1 MSRIPDPNA
10 VYGVD
15 LSAAATRAGADT
27 WVARCL
33 VDGDALVVAELAS
46 AAEFLDLDSTA
57 REDVLPAMAAHLG
70 GVDGP
75 AVVGID
81 VPFSLPA
88 WVLGDRSWREFAAA
102 TPGEWGVLDGVDD
115 PRDLYDA
122 VREAADPD
130 AGRPL
135 RRATDDAH
143 GGQDPAGF
151 RIKTQTYYGISVLLR
166 RLIEH
171 DGVCVP
177 PALAPA
183 EVGTEP
189 DSPPRVAVLE
199 TYPASVFD
207 RLDGADRT
215 GYKGSQRRHVEVRRR
230 NVAALVDAGVGF
242 RDGTARGDA
251 ARDCAVATDDA
262 LDAIAAA
269 YAAARNYRTAVDPDA
284 EPDARERREARIY
297 A

>member
-1 MSRIPDPNA
+1 MSQIPDPKA
-10 VYGVD
+10 VYGID
-15 LSAAATRAGADT
+15 LSAAAASAGADT
-27 WVARCL
+27 WVARCA
-33 VDGDALVVAELAS
+33 VDGDALVVDELAS

-57 REDVLPAMAAHLG
+57 RDDVLPALAERLG

-75 AVVGID
+75 SAAGID

-88 WVLGDRSWREFAAA
+88 WVLGDRTWREFVAA
-102 TPGEWGVLDGVDD
+102 TPERWGVLDEVDD

-143 GGQDPAGF
+143 GGQEPAGF

-166 RLIEH
+166 RLIERE
-171 DGVCVP
+171 GVCVP
-177 PALAPA
+177 PALPVSTVDGAD
-183 EVGTEP
+183 G
-189 DSPPRVAVLE
+189 DQRPRLAVLE

-215 GYKGSQRRHVEVRRR
+215 GYKKTQRRHVEARRR
-230 NVAALVDAGVGF
+230 NVAALVDDGVRF
-242 RDGTARGDA
+242 ADDA

-262 LDAIAAA
+262 LDAVAAA
-269 YAAARNYRTAVDPDA
+269 YAAARNYRTALDQDDDPDA
-284 EPDARERREARIY
+284 RDRLEARIY

>member
-1 MSRIPDPNA
+1 MSRTPRPDV

-15 LSAAATRAGADT
+15 LSAAATSAGTDT

-33 VDGDALVVAELAS
+33 LDGDALVVDELAS
-46 AAEFLDLDSTA
+46 AAEFLGLDSTD
-57 REDVLPAMAAHLG
+57 REDALPALATHVG

-75 AVVGID
+75 AVAGID

-88 WVLGDRSWREFAAA
+88 WVLGDRTWREFVEA
-102 TPGEWGVLDGVDD
+102 TPERWGVLDGVDD

-122 VREAADPD
+122 VREAAD
-130 AGRPL
+130 AGRPV
-135 RRATDDAH
+135 RRATDDDH

-166 RLIEH
+166 RLIERA
-171 DGVCVP
+171 GVCVP
-177 PALAPA
+177 PALPA
-183 EVGTEP
+183 SAVAADP
-189 DSPPRVAVLE
+189 LPRLAVLE

-215 GYKGSQRRHVEVRRR
+215 GYKKSQRRHVQARRR
-230 NVAALVDAGVGF
+230 NVAALADAGVRF
-242 RDGTARGDA
+242 AAEA
-251 ARDCAVATDDA
+251 ARDCAVASDDA
-262 LDAIAAA
+262 LDAVAAA
-269 YAAARNYRTAVDPDA
+269 YAAARNYRTAIDPGGD
-284 EPDARERREARIY
+284 PDARERREARIY